1 MLFEG
6 FKRYASQK
14 YNICKKN
21 WVKKSPNYILNF
33 KHKWQQVLSAYKCKS
48 LFAFQGLG
56 TLAISERVCIDIQLE
71 RFNVNFFEKRTN
83 AIKPTPVHSL
93 AIWIQSM
100 DFYKCFNVVFKLFS
114 NICVKNRSFPSW
126 NVYDKISVSH

>member
-1 MLFEG
+1 MNLTLGSVVPLAMFQVVCMRFKFNMLLGG
-6 FKRYASQK
+6 FKLYASK
-14 YNICKKN
+14 KIHICKK
-21 WVKKSPNYILNF
+21 KTPNILNF

-83 AIKPTPVHSL
+83 AIKPSPAPSL
-93 AIWIQSM
+93 AI
-100 DFYKCFNVVFKLFS
+100 
-114 NICVKNRSFPSW
+114 
-126 NVYDKISVSH
+126 